1 MSHESRRNK
10 SMPVD
15 NELYNSLSS
24 TWWDENEPLNLLRT
38 SLNPG
43 RFGYFRDVL
52 NQQLRIDPRGKKVLD
67 VGCGGGILAE
77 EFARLG
83 CQVMGIDPSASS
95 LATARAHAQQAGLD
109 IDYRVGAGE
118 DLPFADES
126 FEVVCSSDVLEHV
139 RDLEKVISEIARVLK
154 QDGVF
159 LYDTINRTF
168 PSNLVMIKLVQEW
181 KSTSFMPP
189 NLHDWNA
196 FIKPRELLAL
206 LMRYGLD
213 NREITGLKPGT
224 NPIAMTIL
232 MRKRKRGEISLYE
245 MGSRMSFQQS
255 KDTSILY
262 MGYAIKAG

>member
-1 MSHESRRNK
+1 
-10 SMPVD
+10 MPVD

-24 TWWDENEPLNLLRT
+24 TWWDEKEPLNLLRT
-38 SLNPG
+38 SINPG

-52 NQQLRIDPRGKKVLD
+52 IKQLKIDPRGKKVLD

-83 CQVMGIDPSASS
+83 CQVMGIDPSVSS

-109 IDYRVGAGE
+109 IDYRVGVGE

-126 FEVVCSSDVLEHV
+126 FDMVYCSDVLEHV
-139 RDLEKVISEIARVLK
+139 NNLEKVISEMARVLK

-168 PSNLVMIKLVQEW
+168 PSKLVMIKLLQEW

-196 FIKPRELLAL
+196 FIKPHELLTL
-206 LMRYGLD
+206 LKSHGLD

-224 NPIAMTIL
+224 NPITMTIL

>member
-1 MSHESRRNK
+1 
-10 SMPVD
+10 MPVD
-15 NELYNSLSS
+15 NELYNRLSS

-38 SLNPG
+38 SINPG

-52 NQQLRIDPRGKKVLD
+52 IKQLKIDPRGKKALD

-83 CQVMGIDPSASS
+83 CQVIGIDPSASS
-95 LATARAHAQQAGLD
+95 LATARAHAQQVGLD
-109 IDYRVGAGE
+109 IDYRVGIGE

-126 FEVVCSSDVLEHV
+126 FELVYCSDVLEHV
-139 RDLEKVISEIARVLK
+139 NDLAKVVAEIDRVLK
-154 QDGVF
+154 PGGVF

-168 PSNLVMIKLVQEW
+168 PSNLVMIKLLQEW
-181 KSTSFMPP
+181 KATSFMPP

-196 FIKPRELLAL
+196 FIKPSELLTL
-206 LMRYGLD
+206 IKRNGLD
-213 NREITGLKPGT
+213 NREITGLAPAA

-232 MRKRKRGEISLYE
+232 MRRRKRGKISLYE
-245 MGSRMSFQQS
+245 MGSRMRFQQS

-262 MGYAIKAG
+262 MGYAIKAR

>member
-1 MSHESRRNK
+1 MT
-10 SMPVD
+10 VD
-15 NELYNSLSS
+15 NELYNRLSS

-38 SLNPG
+38 SVNPG

-52 NQQLRIDPRGKKVLD
+52 TKRLSIDPQGKKILD

-77 EFARLG
+77 EFARIG
-83 CQVMGIDPSASS
+83 CQMIGIDPSVSS

-109 IDYRVGAGE
+109 IDYRVGLGE

-126 FEVVCSSDVLEHV
+126 FEVVYCSDVLEHV
-139 RDLEKVISEIARVLK
+139 NDLEKVTSEIARVLK
-154 QDGVF
+154 SNGVF
-159 LYDTINRTF
+159 LYDRINRTF
-168 PSNLVMIKLVQEW
+168 PSNLVMIKLLQEW

-196 FIKPRELLAL
+196 FIKPRELLVL
-206 LMRYGLD
+206 LTRHGLN
-213 NREITGLKPGT
+213 NREITGLKPAA

-245 MGSRMSFQQS
+245 MGSRMSLQQS

-262 MGYAIKAG
+262 MGYAIKAN